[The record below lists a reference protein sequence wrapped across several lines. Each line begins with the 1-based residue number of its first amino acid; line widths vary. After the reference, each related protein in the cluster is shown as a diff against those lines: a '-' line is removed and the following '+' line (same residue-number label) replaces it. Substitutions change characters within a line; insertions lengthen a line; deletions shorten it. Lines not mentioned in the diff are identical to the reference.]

1 MQKANLVIDQQDV
14 TVYFEFGDNL
24 TEVLCHYCGQQGN
37 SQVVH
42 IDSVVAPS
50 GKLNTRSKLYKATVA
65 VIRKELF
72 EGRGLCQ
79 IGSQC
84 HDKLLADQFASKE
97 ITVS

>member
-42 IDSVVAPS
+42 IDSAVAPTGELS
-50 GKLNTRSKLYKATVA
+50 TRTKLYKAAVA

-72 EGRGLCQ
+72 EGRGLCEL
-79 IGSQC
+79 GSLC
-84 HDKLLADQFASKE
+84 DEKLITDRHASKE
-97 ITVS
+97 ITY